1 MTRQDVYKQ
10 ERRAIEEYLGY
21 AISVTEVPEVLK
33 TVTKVVQVI
42 NNSDFG
48 LTYKEARLILRLAD
62 KTLRE
67 ISGGIE

>member
-1 MTRQDVYKQ
+1 MNRQDVYKQ
-10 ERRAIEEYLGY
+10 ERKAMEEYLGY
-21 AISVTEVPEVLK
+21 AISVTDVPEVLK

-48 LTYKEARLILRLAD
+48 LTYKEARLVLRLAD

-67 ISGGIE
+67 ISGGID

>member
-10 ERRAIEEYLGY
+10 ERKAIEEYLGY
-21 AISVTEVPEVLK
+21 AISITEVPEVLK
-33 TVTKVVQVI
+33 TVTKVIQVI